1 MVLLLRH
8 AIAAL
13 FICHELWVGEIPS
26 AVEDKKPA
34 ALLFPVLRPLLLPI
48 KRHK

>member
-13 FICHELWVGEIPS
+13 FICHESWVGEIPF
-26 AVEDKKPA
+26 AVEDKKASCFIVPCFKA
-34 ALLFPVLRPLLLPI
+34 FTSAY
-48 KRHK
+48 KKA